1 MLALLEQVQKH
12 IVELVTVVS
21 MECGSERTVRP
32 QELREKKN
40 HAVHTSEAAKFEVEL
55 LGIQQRLVGLKCK
68 ETEVAGRS
76 ERGVVAPQQQ

>member
-32 QELREKKN
+32 QELG
-40 HAVHTSEAAKFEVEL
+40 AAKFEVEL

-68 ETEVAGRS
+68 EKEVAGRS
-76 ERGVVAPQQQ
+76 ERGLVAPQQQ